1 MNTAIDSIYY
11 LVTREYLESIV
22 GHSPEEKD
30 KEIGAIRVTPRRFYF
45 LIKNALKA
53 RRIL

>member
-11 LVTREYLESIV
+11 LVTREYFQSIY
-22 GHSPEEKD
+22 GHPSQKGD